1 MNSLTISIF
10 GNQTF
15 LNIVNELKLF
25 KDYKFI
31 SFTDFQLCINES
43 KKNNWIIIFFKNN
56 ENKKIYK
63 EIIKENLPLIII
75 DNFKKKDKKMSKE
88 LIDSLNMPFRII
100 NLKNKIT
107 SLSAKYEFNKSS
119 LINLGSYV
127 IDKNQ
132 RKIKKENLELKLTEK
147 EIDFLILFT
156 ENEKPLNRDFV
167 LKKVWKYSTE
177 TDTHTIETHIH
188 RLRKKIFQKFKDSN
202 FIKNNQKGY
211 YIWKKKHEI
220 ILPEIYIHQNIE
232 NVSLNLKKEKGVI
245 KEKEKLV

>member
-211 YIWKKKHEI
+211 YI
-220 ILPEIYIHQNIE
+220 
-232 NVSLNLKKEKGVI
+232 
-245 KEKEKLV
+245 

>member
-43 KKNNWIIIFFKNN
+43 KKNNGIIIFFKNN

-119 LINLGSYV
+119 LISLGSYV

-188 RLRKKIFQKFKDSN
+188 RLRKKILDKFNDNN
-202 FIKNNQKGY
+202 FIKNNKEGY
-211 YIWKKKHEI
+211 YI
-220 ILPEIYIHQNIE
+220 
-232 NVSLNLKKEKGVI
+232 
-245 KEKEKLV
+245 

>member
-43 KKNNWIIIFFKNN
+43 KKNNGIIIFFKNN

-119 LINLGSYV
+119 LISLGSYV

-211 YIWKKKHEI
+211 YI
-220 ILPEIYIHQNIE
+220 
-232 NVSLNLKKEKGVI
+232 
-245 KEKEKLV
+245 